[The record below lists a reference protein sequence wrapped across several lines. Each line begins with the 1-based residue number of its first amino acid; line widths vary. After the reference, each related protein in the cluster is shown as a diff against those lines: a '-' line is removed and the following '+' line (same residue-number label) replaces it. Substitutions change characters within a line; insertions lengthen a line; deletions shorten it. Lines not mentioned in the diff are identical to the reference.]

1 MSLVKPILNP
11 IPAFDATDDFI
22 ITFVASGGDEVTG
35 NELKIVTNDIS
46 QTVVYDNT
54 ITSNLLQ
61 HTIPANTLTN
71 GHYYY
76 ATVRTYNSLNENSE
90 WSLNKPFYCFSEPTL
105 EFNINDGAT
114 IATDTFQAYLTYN
127 QIEGEYM
134 VSGRIE
140 LYNINGTLNQTSDE
154 LYDSSSPPNVLT
166 WTFNVEND
174 KSYILIG
181 TITTEHGTVV
191 TKTVNFNVDYSAH
204 TGDFFYVTVDN
215 CEGEVKINTEGIVAL
230 NGEIEKNFH
239 GIVNGDTGDFVQYDN
254 IFYANLVSLDGVD
267 PSFVSSSPTYASV
280 SLTNFPLPTD
290 FLFGVTVVPALIDQ
304 EIIRFTDTYSPYGSY
319 SKYIS
324 ISINRGIYQDYISIR
339 TNNGTSIDKGLGVFC
354 NGHIPINIF
363 LRMVDGM
370 LSLDFYIDTNRIVSS
385 ILDWNNNTNNN
396 VYNMFTSSI
405 IFENQNAGNFIPN
418 NTVLNQITDTFNYI
432 TFGNGLYDNMVLS
445 TNAYSDDPFTN
456 NPSNIFFFEFNGDWD
471 NTVGEALNK
480 VILERRLVTDTNW
493 VQIGKE
499 DLIPNTINYLTFID
513 KYIPTGQVDYKLKMY
528 HFDDIVYESSIV
540 TNIKWD
546 FVFISDIDETY
557 RLQSGVIYSNN
568 QQNIQNNILMPI
580 GATYPIVVQ
589 NANGNYR
596 SGSVQFTVLGY
607 EFDDNQRLNRI
618 SMTKQLNDIMLFL
631 TNTKPKVIKDFNG
644 NIFIIRIVNNPQV
657 SYDANWGNNIPK
669 VSFDW
674 VEQGKYDDMTDMKEL
689 GFYN

>member
-35 NELKIVTNDIS
+35 NELRIVTNDIS

-76 ATVRTYNSLNENSE
+76 ATVRTYNSLNETSE

-105 EFNINDGAT
+105 EFNINDGD
-114 IATDTFQAYLTYN
+114 IISTDTFQVYLTYN
-127 QIEGEYM
+127 QTEGEYLL
-134 VSGRIE
+134 SGRIE
-140 LYNINGTLNQTSDE
+140 LYNINGTLNQTSDDI
-154 LYDSSSPPNVLT
+154 YDSSAPPNVLT
-166 WTFNVEND
+166 WTFNVENN
-174 KSYILIG
+174 KSYILVG
-181 TITTEHGTVV
+181 TVTTEYGTVI
-191 TKTVNFNVDYSAH
+191 TKTINFNVDYSSH
-204 TGDFFYVTVDN
+204 TGDFFYVVVDN
-215 CEGEVKINTEGIVAL
+215 CDGKVTIRTEGIMASS
-230 NGEIEKNFH
+230 GEVVKNFH
-239 GIVNGDTGDFVQYDN
+239 GIVNGDATDFTYYDN
-254 IFYANLVSLDGVD
+254 IQYANLVSVDGID
-267 PSFVSSSPTYASV
+267 PFFSPNSPTYANV
-280 SLTNFPLPTD
+280 SLTNFSLPSD
-290 FLFGVTVVPALIDQ
+290 FLFGVTVIPALIDQ
-304 EIIRFTDTYSPYGSY
+304 EIIRFTDTYDSY
-319 SKYIS
+319 NEYIS
-324 ISINRGIYQDYISIR
+324 ISINRGVQQDYISIR
-339 TNNGTSIDKGLGVFC
+339 TDDGTIIDKALGILC
-354 NGHIPINIF
+354 NGHIPIHIF
-363 LRMVDGM
+363 LKRINGI
-370 LSLDFYIDTNRIVSS
+370 LSLDAYIDINRITSS

-396 VYNMFTSSI
+396 VYNMFTSNVV
-405 IFENQNAGNFIPN
+405 FENQNAGNFIPSS
-418 NTVLNQITDTFNYI
+418 TVLNETIGSFYYI

-445 TNAYSDDPFTN
+445 ANPYSDDPFTD
-456 NPSNIFFFEFNGDWD
+456 NPSNVFLFDFDGDWT
-471 NTVGEALNK
+471 NTAGKPLNK
-480 VILERRLVTDTNW
+480 VTLERRLITDTNW
-493 VQIGKE
+493 VQIGQRN
-499 DLIPNTINYLTFID
+499 LVPNTINYLTFID
-513 KYIPTGQVDYKLKMY
+513 EYIPTGQVDYKLKMY

-540 TNIKWD
+540 ANVKWD
-546 FVFISDIDETY
+546 FVFISDVDETY
-557 RLQSGVIYSNN
+557 KLQSGVIYSNN

-607 EFDDNQRLNRI
+607 EFDNNHRLDRI
-618 SMTKQLNDIMLFL
+618 SMTKQLNDIILFL

-644 NIFIIRIVNNPQV
+644 NIFIIRVVNNPQV

>member
-11 IPAFDATDDFI
+11 IPAFDATNDFI

-35 NELKIVTNDIS
+35 NELRIVTNDIS

-76 ATVRTYNSLNENSE
+76 ATVRTYNSLNETSE

-114 IATDTFQAYLTYN
+114 IATDTFQVYLTYN
-127 QIEGEYM
+127 QTEGEYM

-174 KSYILIG
+174 KSYILVGI
-181 TITTEHGTVV
+181 ITTEYGTVV
-191 TKTVNFNVDYSAH
+191 TRTVNFNVDYSVH

-239 GIVNGDTGDFVQYDN
+239 GIVNGDTGDFVRYDN

-280 SLTNFPLPTD
+280 SLTNFSLPTD
-290 FLFGVTVVPALIDQ
+290 FLFGVTVIPALIDQ

-339 TNNGTSIDKGLGVFC
+339 TNNGTSIDKGLGIFC
-354 NGHIPINIF
+354 NGHIPINMF

-396 VYNMFTSSI
+396 VYNMFTSSV
-405 IFENQNAGNFIPN
+405 IFENQNAGNFIPSS
-418 NTVLNQITDTFNYI
+418 TVLNKITDTFNYI

-471 NTVGEALNK
+471 NTAGEALNK

-499 DLIPNTINYLTFID
+499 DLIPNTINYLTFTD

-546 FVFISDIDETY
+546 FVFISDINETY

-580 GATYPIVVQ
+580 GTTYPIVIQ

-607 EFDDNQRLNRI
+607 EFDNNQRLNRI

-644 NIFIIRIVNNPQV
+644 NIFIIRVVNNPQV

>member
-35 NELKIVTNDIS
+35 NELRIVTNDIS

-76 ATVRTYNSLNENSE
+76 ATVRTYNSLNETSE

-105 EFNINDGAT
+105 EFNINDGDT
-114 IATDTFQAYLTYN
+114 IATDTFQVYLTYN
-127 QIEGEYM
+127 QTEGEYM
-134 VSGRIE
+134 VSGHIE

-174 KSYILIG
+174 KSYILVG
-181 TITTEHGTVV
+181 TITTEYGTVV
-191 TKTVNFNVDYSAH
+191 TRTVNFNVNYSAH

-239 GIVNGDTGDFVQYDN
+239 GIVNGDTGDFVRYDN

-280 SLTNFPLPTD
+280 SLTNFSLPTD
-290 FLFGVTVVPALIDQ
+290 FLFGVTVIPALIDQ

-339 TNNGTSIDKGLGVFC
+339 TNNGTSIDKGLGIFC
-354 NGHIPINIF
+354 NGHIPINMF

-396 VYNMFTSSI
+396 VYNMFTSSV
-405 IFENQNAGNFIPN
+405 IFENQNAGNFIPSS
-418 NTVLNQITDTFNYI
+418 TVLNKITDTFNYI

-445 TNAYSDDPFTN
+445 TNVYSDDPFTN

-471 NTVGEALNK
+471 NTAGEALNK

-499 DLIPNTINYLTFID
+499 DLIPNTINYLTFTD

-546 FVFISDIDETY
+546 FVFISDVNETY

-580 GATYPIVVQ
+580 GTTYPIVIQ

-607 EFDDNQRLNRI
+607 EFDNNQRLNRI

-644 NIFIIRIVNNPQV
+644 NIFIIRVVNNPQV